1 MSGNKTI
8 AAEWSA
14 SNMPACFGNLT
25 HTHKLSCL
33 SALVAPSVLISFFVS
48 EFSENS

>member
-14 SNMPACFGNLT
+14 SNMPALATSLT
-25 HTHKLSCL
+25 P
-33 SALVAPSVLISFFVS
+33 VAPGVLISFFVS